1 MISLPAKILIA
12 MPTYN
17 NQASALVMI
26 QSLAK
31 LGFTLLVVDD
41 GSEVALPSQTDLAAV
56 TIIRYQRN
64 HGKGH
69 ALRAAFQWARERGF
83 THVITVDAD
92 GQHLTGDVARLAVKA
107 RELPGSLIIGK
118 RDMDAPSAG
127 FVPGSSRFG
136 RDFSDFWIA
145 MESGGR
151 VSDSQSGLRCYPL
164 ADLPDRECWS
174 NRYDFEVEIITRWL
188 WRGGNVA
195 SETVS
200 VYYPECR
207 VTSFR
212 PFVDNVRISWLHTRL
227 CCLRLLGAGIL
238 FNKKQKSQEVSGAGF
253 LSQLIKWLGPG
264 FCYALLPLVVF
275 FYWLAAASARANL
288 MEFYRHIG
296 ITGFK
301 AHKMTYK
308 NILAFAFG
316 IVDRAAYAMGRVEPL
331 VASLP
336 SQFSA
341 DGAGSVM
348 LGAHF
353 GDWSFAGKAFGDKH
367 GRPVLIAVNQ
377 KINPKMQ
384 SITENALKN
393 RLMFIDLGADRVSTM
408 LTCKD
413 VMDRGGYICFMADRV
428 GAGEEQIIEVT
439 LLGEIAKLPKNIFRM
454 AKAFQRP
461 VKFFYCARESLSGW
475 PKYKLTGITLWDGV
489 ETIDGAELAP
499 RYSKALEEAVLAS
512 PHNWFNFHDFWSNA
526 RVKTDAEHESDSRQ
540 LKAHA

>member
-1 MISLPAKILIA
+1 MTSLPTKILIA

-17 NQASALVMI
+17 NQASAPVMI

-31 LGFTLLVVDD
+31 LGYTLLVVDD
-41 GSEVALPSQTDLAAV
+41 GPDIALPSQADLASV
-56 TIIRYQRN
+56 TVIRHERN

-107 RELPGSLIIGK
+107 RELPESLIIGK
-118 RDMDAPSAG
+118 RDMDGPAAG

-136 RDFSDFWIA
+136 RDFSDFWITV
-145 MESGGR
+145 ESGGR

-164 ADLPDRECWS
+164 AGLPDRECWS
-174 NRYDFEVEIITRWL
+174 YRYDFEVEIITRWL

-200 VYYPECR
+200 VYYPERR

-212 PFVDNVRISWLHTRL
+212 PFIDNVRISWLHTRL

-238 FNKKQKSQEVSGAGF
+238 FNNKQKSQEVAGAGF
-253 LSQLIKWLGPG
+253 LSQLIKYLGPG
-264 FCYALLPLVVF
+264 FCYSFLPFVVF
-275 FYWLAAASARANL
+275 FYWIAAAAARANL
-288 MEFYRHIG
+288 MEFYRHIN

-301 AHKMTYK
+301 AQKMTYR

-316 IVDRAAYAMGRVEPL
+316 IVDRAAYAMGRIEPL

-341 DGAGSVM
+341 DGAGWVM

-353 GDWSFAGKAFGDKH
+353 GDWSFAGKAFGEKH
-367 GRPVLIAVNQ
+367 GKPVLIAIDQ
-377 KINPKMQ
+377 AINPKMQ
-384 SITENALKN
+384 SITERAFKN
-393 RLMFIDLGADRVSTM
+393 RLMFIDLAADKVSTM

-413 VMDRGGYICFMADRV
+413 VMDRGGYICFMADRM
-428 GAGEEQIIEVT
+428 AQDDNQSLDVT
-439 LLGEIAKLPKNIFRM
+439 LLGGDAKLPKNIFRM

-461 VKFFYCARESLSGW
+461 VKFFFCARESLSGA
-475 PKYKLTGITLWDGV
+475 PKYKLTGVTIWDGV
-489 ETIDGAELAP
+489 ESIDETALAR
-499 RYSKALEEAVLAS
+499 RYTKALEEAVLAS

-526 RVKTDAEHESDSRQ
+526 RVTAKTEHKSDSRQ
-540 LKAHA
+540 LEAHA